1 MLDRTVAHKIV
12 EKCRGIVPYPMI
24 LCGDEGEIIAATVSS
39 RVGNTHPRAQV
50 MIRERIDE
58 RQVVTKADE
67 MAAKEK
73 GLDVRAGVA
82 GVVEHEGEV
91 VAALA
96 ITGEPDDVM
105 PFFNIVAAMVDMMYE
120 QYLVNQR
127 ILNTA
132 TQVNQSMSDLAATS
146 QELLAGSE
154 TLAEINSHAVET
166 VHQAEEVLETIGND
180 LKFVEQ
186 IAKKT
191 NLLSLNAAI
200 EAARAG
206 ELGRGFAV
214 VAGEVK
220 GLAEQT
226 GSYAKNIN
234 EQTQHFSTIFKGIF
248 DLMKNNTVTSQE
260 QKEALRILTDK
271 METIQASINELAGDS
286 V

>member
-39 RVGNTHPRAQV
+39 REGNIHPRAQV
-50 MIRERIDE
+50 MIRERIIE
-58 RQVVTKADE
+58 KQVVTNADE
-67 MAAKEK
+67 KAAKEK

-82 GVVEHEGEV
+82 GVVQHEGEV

-96 ITGEPDDVM
+96 ITGEPDEVM

-120 QYLVNQR
+120 QHLVNQR
-127 ILNTA
+127 ILHTA
-132 TQVNQSMSDLAATS
+132 TQVNRSMSDLAATS

-154 TLAEINSHAVET
+154 TLAEVNSHAVET

-260 QKEALRILTDK
+260 QKEALRVLTDK

>member
-1 MLDRTVAHKIV
+1 MLDKMVAQKIV
-12 EKCRGIVPYPMI
+12 DKCRGIVPHPMI
-24 LCGDEGEIIAATVSS
+24 LCGDEGVIIAATVSS
-39 RVGNTHPRAQV
+39 RVGNQHPRAQA
-50 MIRERIDE
+50 MIRDRITAI
-58 RQVVTKADE
+58 QVVTQE
-67 MAAKEK
+67 EEAAAREQ
-73 GLDVRAGVA
+73 GLDVRAGIA
-82 GVVEHEGEV
+82 GVVQYEGEI
-91 VAALA
+91 VAGLA
-96 ITGEPDDVM
+96 ITGEPDEVM
-105 PFFNIVAAMVDMMYE
+105 PFFKIVSVMVDMMYE

-127 ILNTA
+127 ILETA
-132 TQVNQSMSDLAATS
+132 TQVNQNMSDLAATS

-154 TLAEINSHAVET
+154 TLAEVNSHAVET
-166 VHQAEEVLETIGND
+166 VHRAEEVLETIGND

-234 EQTQHFSTIFKGIF
+234 EQTQHFSSIFKGIF

-260 QKEALRILTDK
+260 QKEALRVLTDK
-271 METIQASINELAGDS
+271 METIQASINELAGGS